1 MISKTFRL
9 GQRVT
14 ANGYEGEV
22 VVIVPAMYHPVRTI
36 LKKLGKVKNICIRC
50 GTVKKDGSGRMDLA
64 LRYEESYVVK
74 RWHDG
79 RWEYYWPQVARLKE
93 IEA

>member
-1 MISKTFRL
+1 MTAKTFRL
-9 GQRVT
+9 GQRVR

-22 VVIVPAMYHPVRTI
+22 AVVVPAMCHPVRAI
-36 LKKLGKVKNICIRC
+36 LKKLGKVKNICIKREA
-50 GTVKKDGSGRMDLA
+50 VKSDGSGRMEFP

-74 RWHDG
+74 RWHGG
-79 RWEYYWPQVARLKE
+79 RWEYVWPQVSRMRE